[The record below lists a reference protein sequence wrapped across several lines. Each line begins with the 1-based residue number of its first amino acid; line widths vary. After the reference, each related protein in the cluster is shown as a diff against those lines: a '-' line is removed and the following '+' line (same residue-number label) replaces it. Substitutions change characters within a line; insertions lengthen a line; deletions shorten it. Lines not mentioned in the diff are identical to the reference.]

1 MDRVI
6 PQDVLD
12 AARAVLEQESSCNI
26 ETIMDHCPHCGSF
39 EMVPGDDESIWDCLV
54 CGYYYDPN
62 AGDNPYCPHTPLPH
76 YSIGYRHSD
85 PAIFASS
92 KGIEEVNGAMPIDSL
107 DESEAW
113 LQAREQEGY
122 EISKCVIVNEHG
134 HVIWL
139 RGTPRDWNFS
149 GR

>member
-1 MDRVI
+1 MGKVII
-6 PQDVLD
+6 PQDVTD
-12 AARAVLEQESSCNI
+12 AEAAALAQESLCDI
-26 ETIMDHCPHCGSF
+26 DTIMDHCPHCGSF
-39 EMVPGDDESIWDCLV
+39 EMTPGDDEDIWNCLV

-62 AGDNPYCPHTPLPH
+62 TGDNPYHPHAPLPH
-76 YSIGYRHSD
+76 YSIGYRHPD
-85 PAIFASS
+85 PAVFS
-92 KGIEEVNGAMPIDSL
+92 KEIEVINGCMPIDSL
-107 DESEAW
+107 PEAEAW

>member
-1 MDRVI
+1 MDEVI

-62 AGDNPYCPHTPLPH
+62 TGNNPHAPLPH
-76 YSIGYRHSD
+76 YSIGYRHS
-85 PAIFASS
+85 AQVIFASS
-92 KGIEEVNGAMPIDSL
+92 KGIEDINGTMPIDAL

>member
-1 MDRVI
+1 MDEVI

-62 AGDNPYCPHTPLPH
+62 TGNRPHASLPH
-76 YSIGYRHSD
+76 YSIGYQHSD
-85 PAIFASS
+85 TVVFS
-92 KGIEEVNGAMPIDSL
+92 KGIEEINGDMPIDSL
-107 DESEAW
+107 NESEAW

-122 EISKCVIVNEHG
+122 EITKCVIVNENG

-139 RGTPRDWNFS
+139 RGTPHDWNFS

>member
-1 MDRVI
+1 MDEVI

-12 AARAVLEQESSCNI
+12 AAQAVLEQESICDI
-26 ETIMDHCPHCGSF
+26 ETIMDHCPHCGSC
-39 EMVPGDDESIWDCLV
+39 EMVPGDDESIWNCLV

-62 AGDNPYCPHTPLPH
+62 TGKKTHASLPH

-85 PAIFASS
+85 TVVFS
-92 KGIEEVNGAMPIDSL
+92 KGIEEINGDMPIDSL
-107 DESEAW
+107 NESEAW

-122 EISKCVIVNEHG
+122 EISKCVIVNENG

-139 RGTPRDWNFS
+139 RGTPQDWNFS
-149 GR
+149 AR